1 MEYIA
6 HRENNLIQTV
16 KEHSEGVAKLCSSF
30 SIGILSDMAYNV
42 GLFHDIGKYQKS
54 FQKRIS
60 GENIK
65 IEHSICG
72 AKAVKE
78 IFGDTNKIVELM
90 SYIIAGHHTGIPDY
104 GLQNNSVDDTTLL
117 GRLKRETEDYSEY
130 KNELKEKKLNIS
142 SICEYFEI
150 NKNDIESNVY
160 DKLAF
165 MCRYL
170 YSCLVDADTID
181 TVKFCKGVQ
190 YETLQSVFSSCLKKI
205 NEKLE
210 SFTCKTELQRIRSK
224 IQQQAFSKVNEKSNT
239 IYVNAT
245 CLFGGVDIK

>member
-104 GLQNNSVDDTTLL
+104 GLQN
-117 GRLKRETEDYSEY
+117 
-130 KNELKEKKLNIS
+130 
-142 SICEYFEI
+142 
-150 NKNDIESNVY
+150 
-160 DKLAF
+160 
-165 MCRYL
+165 
-170 YSCLVDADTID
+170 
-181 TVKFCKGVQ
+181 
-190 YETLQSVFSSCLKKI
+190 KI
-205 NEKLE
+205 
-210 SFTCKTELQRIRSK
+210 I
-224 IQQQAFSKVNEKSNT
+224 V
-239 IYVNAT
+239 
-245 CLFGGVDIK
+245 